1 MYDHIE
7 WFLMIKFRQF
17 HFLTFIRWNALV
29 ILFSI
34 NAYSQPAKFIKYST
48 HLGLSSG
55 TQRCVVQDHEGFIWI
70 GTEDGLNRFDG
81 RSFKEYRKTPGD
93 SMSLRSNLI
102 NCMFVDSK
110 GVLWIGTNHGGL
122 SRYIKETD
130 NFQTYTNNIND
141 ITSITEDNYHRLWV
155 GTNSL
160 GLYYFNPNAN
170 GFTRYQAPL
179 HNAFD
184 STNISFNQ
192 IDFIKAD
199 SETLWI
205 SYSKGILTALN
216 SSTLT
221 LQHFKLFDV
230 SSLQTLNY
238 SVNSLVI
245 DKNIIWIST
254 WSKGIWLFDKSTG
267 SCTPYTKEK
276 SKYINF
282 VFLDSKKRIW
292 YSPESQGLVMIEG
305 NKKITYQSNDYD
317 QNSLSTNSL
326 SNIFQD
332 RQGNLWL
339 TSKRGDLNYFILDNP
354 FYTWY
359 KNPNPIKGLT
369 SNLITAIMED
379 SRRRIW
385 VGYEDGGIDLLD
397 SKCVKQKMH
406 FSGDQHS
413 GLGTGP
419 IMTFYESTGKTI
431 WIGKYRDGL
440 KQYNERTK
448 SFLSYQHNEDDER
461 TIAGNDIRSISE
473 DSHGNLWIAIH
484 GGGVDKFNPS
494 AGKFIHHKS
503 GNTNTSNTILS
514 DWTFSAVCDKND
526 NVWIGTVSGVS
537 ELSETPSRVNHY
549 RTNLSDGYNLSDDV
563 VRNIFFDSKGF
574 VWFGTFDGLNKLNL
588 KDNTIKK
595 YFSKDG
601 LPNNVITGILE
612 DDHYNLWI
620 STTKGLSKFSPEK
633 ETFQNYYVYD
643 GLVTDNFNASSSYKN
658 SNGEMY
664 FGGRNGL
671 NRFHP
676 DSIKIN
682 NFQPPVYITDFKLFN
697 RSVPVR
703 TGKSQSDFYLIQQIN
718 FCKEIA
724 LNYDQNVI
732 TLEFIALDYLS
743 LEKNQYRYRLIGF
756 EEDWSPPGYKRDV
769 TYTNLRPG
777 EYTFNVIASNND
789 GIWNTEGAS
798 LIIKVLP
805 PFWRTHWAYGFYA
818 FLVVSILYLF
828 RKWILHEA
836 GIKRKIEL
844 EELEIRKLHE
854 IDTLKNQF
862 FSNVSHE
869 FRTPLTLII
878 GPLEKL
884 LEGDKNELQKLQ
896 IKLIQRNANR
906 LLRLINQLM
915 DFRKIEEAGLALNL
929 TRNDIV
935 LFIKEIVSAFDQ
947 EAGERNINFS
957 YNSSHPSLNIWFD
970 MDKLDKIIYNLLSNA
985 FKYTPDKGTITI
997 SLSIDR
1003 DAVGKSENI
1012 TERSARQF
1020 KITVQDS
1027 GIGVPKEYQSKI
1039 FDRFYQVKNTMT
1051 THGTGIGLSLTYEL
1065 VKLHQ
1070 GNIIV
1075 QSEPGKGAEFSVV
1088 MPLWI
1093 EEQELPQ
1100 SLTMKKSS
1108 EPDIKKYDEQIEN
1121 KEQHNNTTEESTVNS
1136 KLPHMLIIE
1145 DNADMR
1151 LFIKNEFLDHYSFSE
1166 AKNGMEGV
1174 DKAVKEIPDV
1184 IICDIMMPEI
1194 DGYEV
1199 CRTLKQDE
1207 RTSHIPIIMLTAKS
1221 SEQHTIDGLESG
1233 ADDYIAKPFSSAIL
1247 RARIKNLINSRNV
1260 LRKKF
1265 IKEPFAPIQELSP
1278 SKVDERLFK
1287 KAYEIVEKNLN
1298 NPDFEVLDFARELG
1312 MSRTQLYRK
1321 INAISGQSVKEFIRI
1336 IRLKKAAELLLKRE
1350 KNISEVAFTVGF
1362 NSLSYFT
1369 TSFTEYF
1376 GMNPTKYIDK
1386 LIKSFAEI
1394 KM

>member
-1 MYDHIE
+1 MFDHIE
-7 WFLMIKFRQF
+7 WVLMIKFRQF
-17 HFLTFIRWNALV
+17 HYLTFIRWNALV

-34 NAYSQPAKFIKYST
+34 NLYPQPAKFIKYST

-81 RSFKEYRKTPGD
+81 RSFKEYRKTTGD
-93 SMSLRSNLI
+93 STSLRSNLI
-102 NCMFVDSK
+102 NCMFVDNK

-141 ITSITEDNYHRLWV
+141 ITTITEDKYHRLWV

-160 GLYYFNPNAN
+160 GLHYFNPNAN

-179 HNAFD
+179 HNVFD

-192 IDFIKAD
+192 IDCIKAD
-199 SETLWI
+199 GETLWI
-205 SYSKGILTALN
+205 SYSKGILAALN
-216 SSTLT
+216 SSTFT

-245 DKNIIWIST
+245 DKNIIWVST
-254 WSKGIWLFDKSTG
+254 WSKGIWLFNKSTG
-267 SCTPYTKEK
+267 RCTPYTKEK

-359 KNPNPIKGLT
+359 KNPNPIEGLT

-406 FSGDQHS
+406 FTGDQHS
-413 GLGTGP
+413 GLGPGP

-440 KQYNERTK
+440 KKYNETTK
-448 SFLSYQHNEDDER
+448 SFLSYQHIEGDER

-473 DSHGNLWIAIH
+473 DRHKNLWIAIH
-484 GGGVDKFNPS
+484 GGGVDKFNPLT
-494 AGKFIHHKS
+494 GEFVHHKS
-503 GNTNTSNTILS
+503 SNTNISNTLLS

-537 ELSETPSRVNHY
+537 VLSETLSRNKQFT
-549 RTNLSDGYNLSDDV
+549 TNLPDGHNLSDDV

-574 VWFGTFDGLNKLNL
+574 VWIGSFDGLNKLNL
-588 KDNTIKK
+588 QDNTIQK

-601 LPNNVITGILE
+601 LPNNVITAILE
-612 DDHYNLWI
+612 DSHYNLWI
-620 STTKGLSKFSPEK
+620 STAKGLSKFSPEK
-633 ETFQNYYVYD
+633 ETFHNYYVYD
-643 GLVTDNFNASSSYKN
+643 GLVTDNFNASSSFKN
-658 SNGEMY
+658 PDGEMY

-682 NFQPPVYITDFKLFN
+682 TFQPPVYITNFKLFN
-697 RSVPVR
+697 RSVPAR
-703 TGKSQSDFYLIQQIN
+703 NSKSQSEFTLPQQIN
-718 FCKEIA
+718 FCKEII

-732 TLEFIALDYLS
+732 TLEFIALNYIS
-743 LEKNQYRYRLIGF
+743 LEKNQYRYKLIGF
-756 EEDWSPPGYKRDV
+756 EKDWSPPGYKRDV

-777 EYTFNVIASNND
+777 EYIFRVIASNND
-789 GIWNTEGAS
+789 GIWNTEGAA
-798 LIIKVLP
+798 LKIIVLP
-805 PFWRTHWAYGFYA
+805 PFWRTSWAYGFYVILILA
-818 FLVVSILYLF
+818 MLYLF
-828 RKWILHEA
+828 KKWILHEA
-836 GIKRKIEL
+836 KVKRKIEL
-844 EELEIRKLHE
+844 EELEIKKLHE
-854 IDTLKNQF
+854 MDTLKNQF

-878 GPLEKL
+878 GPLQKL
-884 LEGDKNELQKLQ
+884 LESSKNEAKKSQVKLV
-896 IKLIQRNANR
+896 QRNANR

-929 TRNDIV
+929 SKNDIV
-935 LFIKEIVSAFDQ
+935 LFSKEISSAFNQ
-947 EAGERNINFS
+947 EARERKITYS
-957 YNSSHPSLNIWFD
+957 YVASHPTFDVWFD
-970 MDKLDKIIYNLLSNA
+970 TDKLDKIIYNLLSNA
-985 FKYTPDKGTITI
+985 FKYTPDNGAITI
-997 SLSIDR
+997 SLSLD
-1003 DAVGKSENI
+1003 DNTDNNTAKHSEG
-1012 TERSARQF
+1012 SVRQF
-1020 KITVQDS
+1020 RITVQDS
-1027 GIGVPKEYQSKI
+1027 GIGIPKEYQSKI

-1070 GNIIV
+1070 GNSLV
-1075 QSEPGKGAEFSVV
+1075 HSELGIGSEFSVIL
-1088 MPLWI
+1088 PLWL

-1100 SLTMKKSS
+1100 SSMVNKSLES
-1108 EPDIKKYDEQIEN
+1108 EIMQDDDKDQN
-1121 KEQHNNTTEESTVNS
+1121 DVLTEESSATS
-1136 KLPHMLIIE
+1136 KLPHVLIIE
-1145 DNADMR
+1145 DNTDMR
-1151 LFIKNEFLDHYSFSE
+1151 LFIKSDLLNIYSCSE
-1166 AKNGMEGV
+1166 AKNGFEGI
-1174 DKAVKEIPDV
+1174 DKAIKEIPDV
-1184 IICDIMMPEI
+1184 ILCDIMMPGI
-1194 DGYEV
+1194 DGFEV
-1199 CRTLKQDE
+1199 CRKLKQDE

-1221 SEQHTIDGLESG
+1221 SEQHTIEGLESG
-1233 ADDYIAKPFSSAIL
+1233 ADDYIAKPSSSAIL
-1247 RARIKNLINSRNV
+1247 RARIKNLINSRQL

-1287 KAYEIVEKNLN
+1287 KAYEIVERNLN
-1298 NPDFEVLDFARELG
+1298 NPDFDVSDFGRELG

-1321 INAISGQSVKEFIRI
+1321 IHAVSGQSVKEFIRI

-1376 GMNPTKYIDK
+1376 GMNPKKYIDK
-1386 LIKSFAEI
+1386 FIK
-1394 KM
+1394 